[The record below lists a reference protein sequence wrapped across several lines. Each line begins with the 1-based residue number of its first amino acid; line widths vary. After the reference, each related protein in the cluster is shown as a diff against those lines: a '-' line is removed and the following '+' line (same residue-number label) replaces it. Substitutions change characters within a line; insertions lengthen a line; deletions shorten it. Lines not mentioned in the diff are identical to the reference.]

1 MVIFPSYC
9 GSLTADDIASLLRGQ
24 EPTGP
29 TGAFG
34 AEGGAGAAIL
44 AEGTYWNRCLFW
56 LVVWNMGKSTKK
68 STISNGKSQL
78 FMQNQPFLMEHNHF
92 LVGKSTISNGKSQFL
107 MGQSTLV
114 VGLEHFLCFHI
125 LGIVWNNHPNSLIF
139 FRGVGQPPTSFILG
153 GFENTG
159 GILDG
164 WILNP
169 CFLGWTHLELFHILP
184 ENGPRKNRSLSPRMF
199 GNPTIEPNHRV
210 LKVSRNPTIEK
221 SNVIGLPCLR
231 SHPFQLAG
239 MGEQHLI

>member
-1 MVIFPSYC
+1 MAPEPGGHRRCRRRHSCGRYAGTDFFSGWWFRTFFMFPYI
-9 GSLTADDIASLLRGQ
+9 G
-24 EPTGP
+24 
-29 TGAFG
+29 
-34 AEGGAGAAIL
+34 
-44 AEGTYWNRCLFW
+44 N
-56 LVVWNMGKSTKK
+56 NMES
-68 STISNGKSQL
+68 SS
-78 FMQNQPFLMEHNHF
+78 
-92 LVGKSTISNGKSQFL
+92 
-107 MGQSTLV
+107 
-114 VGLEHFLCFHI
+114 
-125 LGIVWNNHPNSLIF
+125 NSLIF

-159 GILDG
+159 GILDD

-221 SNVIGLPCLR
+221 SNVIGLPCFR
-231 SHPFQLAG
+231 SQSFRLAG